1 MTKLHEL
8 HEHGQSVWVDYI
20 RRDFLAG
27 GELAALVEQG
37 VRGVTSNPTIF
48 EKAIAGSADY
58 DADLRRLAAQGAS
71 INAIY
76 EALVLEDIANAAAI
90 LRPLFEE
97 SGGADGYISLEVSPT
112 LAHDTAGTVAEAR
125 RLHTALA
132 RPNVMIKVPAT
143 TAGIPALTELIA
155 AGISVNV
162 TLIFS
167 LAQYEA
173 VAEAYIAG
181 LEHRAAAGEAIGR
194 IASVASF
201 FVSRVDTAVDRLL
214 TARGLEAMQGQ
225 AAIANAKLAYARFKQ
240 RFSGSRWEALAAR
253 GARVQRPLWASTGT
267 KDPRLPDT
275 RYVDGL
281 IGPHT
286 VNTVPPAT
294 LAAFLDHGAVAATLE
309 QGVGEAAALLDGL
322 AGHGIDLEA
331 VTRQLQDEGVAA
343 FAASFEAL
351 MASIGAK
358 RARLGG

>member
-27 GELAALVEQG
+27 GELASLVEQG

-76 EALVLEDIANAAAI
+76 EALVLDDIANAAAI

-112 LAHDTAGTVAEAR
+112 LAHDTVAEAR

-167 LAQYEA
+167 L
-173 VAEAYIAG
+173 
-181 LEHRAAAGEAIGR
+181 L
-194 IASVASF
+194 
-201 FVSRVDTAVDRLL
+201 
-214 TARGLEAMQGQ
+214 
-225 AAIANAKLAYARFKQ
+225 
-240 RFSGSRWEALAAR
+240 
-253 GARVQRPLWASTGT
+253 ST
-267 KDPRLPDT
+267 
-275 RYVDGL
+275 
-281 IGPHT
+281 
-286 VNTVPPAT
+286 
-294 LAAFLDHGAVAATLE
+294 AATPTSTTIC
-309 QGVGEAAALLDGL
+309 VALKRSKRKVCTTATRAPR
-322 AGHGIDLEA
+322 AGSGA
-331 VTRQLQDEGVAA
+331 WRT
-343 FAASFEAL
+343 ASA
-351 MASIGAK
+351 
-358 RARLGG
+358 